1 LIATITPEQVMLV
14 LFGLVIVF
22 LLFVVKLMHTR
33 ISQLLTEMNSLDGKV
48 NMTSS
53 EIEMLTR
60 NVEEFKKIKF

>member
-1 LIATITPEQVMLV
+1 MLV
-14 LFGLVIVF
+14 LFGLVIIF

-33 ISQLLTEMNSLDGKV
+33 ISQLLREMDSLDGKV
-48 NMTSS
+48 NVTSS

>member
-1 LIATITPEQVMLV
+1 MIATITPEQVMLV

>member
-1 LIATITPEQVMLV
+1 MIGSISPEQVMLV
-14 LFGLVIVF
+14 LFGLVIIF

-33 ISQLLTEMNSLDGKV
+33 ISQLLREMDSLDGKV
-48 NMTSS
+48 NVTSS